1 MANKPIVVDAGGE
14 QGPLLVIHGGAGKRT
29 HPDSPERVA
38 AIDAALKRALDAGMA
53 RLDAGAPAL
62 EAVVAAIHVM
72 EDAPEFN
79 AGRGAALT
87 SEGKAELDAAVMRG
101 DGTTGAVTGVT
112 TVRNPIDAAC
122 AVMDKTPHV
131 LFAEPTGQELE
142 EWGVEQVDP
151 SYFVT
156 PYRQQTLAEAKA
168 RQDGGWGAG
177 NGAKGHGTIGA
188 VARDA
193 AGNIAAGT
201 STGGITNQR
210 PGRVGDSPICGA
222 GTYANQDTVAVS
234 CTGSGEKFIQEVAG
248 YQVHARVMW
257 AGQTPA
263 EAAAA
268 MLEGVEDR
276 GGDGGVIVV
285 PARGAGVVAYN
296 DGAQMNYGYAH
307 GDVRVTHE

>member
-1 MANKPIVVDAGGE
+1 MANKPVILETGGADDA
-14 QGPLLVIHGGAGKRT
+14 PLLVIHGGAGKRL
-29 HPDSPERVA
+29 HADPPERVA
-38 AIDAALKRALDAGMA
+38 AADAALHRALEAGMA
-53 RLDAGAPAL
+53 KLNAGAPAL

-87 SEGKAELDAAVMRG
+87 SEGKAELDAAVMLG
-101 DGTTGAVTGVT
+101 DGSTGAVTGVT
-112 TVRNPIDAAC
+112 TAKHPVDAAR
-122 AVMDKTPHV
+122 AVMEQTAHV
-131 LFAEPTGQELE
+131 LFADPSHELLQS
-142 EWGVEQVDP
+142 WGVEEVDN

-156 PYRQQTLAEAKA
+156 DFRRASLAEYQALP
-168 RQDGGWGAG
+168 DGGWSTP
-177 NGAKGHGTIGA
+177 GHGTIGA

-193 AGNIAAGT
+193 SGAIAAAT
-201 STGGITNQR
+201 STGGCTNQR

-222 GTYANQDTVAVS
+222 GTYANQQTVAVS
-234 CTGSGEKFIQEVAG
+234 CTGSGEKFIQEVSG
-248 YQVHARVMW
+248 YQVHARVLW

-268 MLEGVEDR
+268 MLEAVEDR

-285 PARGAGVVAYN
+285 PAHGPGVVGYN
-296 DGAQMNYGYAH
+296 ECAQMNYGFAY